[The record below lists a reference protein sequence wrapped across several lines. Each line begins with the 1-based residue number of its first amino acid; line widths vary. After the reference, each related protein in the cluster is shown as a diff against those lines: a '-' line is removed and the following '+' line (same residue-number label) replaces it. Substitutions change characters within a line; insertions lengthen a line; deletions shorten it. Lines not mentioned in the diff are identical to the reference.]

1 MPMPGKFT
9 ADDFVTAAIRLV
21 LAGGSG
27 AATATA
33 VAHAVGAPSGSVYHR
48 FPKRSDLRAA
58 AWLTP
63 VRRFHEDFLPVLAAD
78 GDPVAAGIEAARQ
91 VLLWSAKNRDAAAL
105 LARYSRSDF
114 VGADCSPEVLAEA
127 DALDRDTAD
136 ALAAFLARFPAADR
150 DRVLLAV
157 IDAPLALVRRSLA
170 AKGPN
175 TRTAELAADVARRLL
190 AQPTDRGPQAGL
202 PSRPAARAKR

>member
-9 ADDFVTAAIRLV
+9 SDDFVNAATRLI
-21 LAGGSG
+21 LAGGPG

-48 FPKRSDLRAA
+48 FPRRSDLLAA

-63 VRRFHEDFLPVLAAD
+63 LHRFHDEFFPVLAAD
-78 GDPVAAGIEAARQ
+78 GDPVEVGVEAARQ
-91 VLLWSAKNRDAAAL
+91 LLQWSVDNSDSAAL

-114 VGADCSPEVLAEA
+114 VGVDCSPTVLADA
-127 DALDRDTAD
+127 DALDRHTYE
-136 ALAAFLARFPAADR
+136 ALGAFLLRFPAQDR

-157 IDAPLALVRRSLA
+157 VDAPLALVRRTLTSA
-170 AKGPN
+170 GGPDAG
-175 TRTAELAADVARRLL
+175 TVELAADVARRLL
-190 AQPTDRGPQAGL
+190 A
-202 PSRPAARAKR
+202 PA